1 MPRGTLVPMWIWM
14 VGLSLAA
21 PPPTTITLERGANG
35 YWANEDTTLESE
47 NSAFA
52 AGGNAILEGGPG
64 KTVLFQFKDLNH
76 ALGPNR
82 RITKAKLVFALGRGE
97 AKFTSIRRV
106 LQPWTEGPFNSI
118 SQDIRSSRRASRW
131 AATWTNRRG
140 GIDAEPWKLP
150 GARSEE
156 DAAPIPEAKA
166 SVTADLNLVIEG
178 LESAVQLQYD
188 RWYDNNGFVM
198 EFAEPIELLSS
209 NASELRPKL
218 VVETEAGDPPK
229 GPDLSVVAITRTPE
243 YPRYSPEFDVV
254 NGIAAPKPPTGALM
268 STKRWPADGEML
280 TYEATIKNVGD
291 APTGTFDYQWRPQER
306 PGPIATETKPLA
318 PGESVKVTF
327 QLAYRGQH
335 SDHRTT
341 PVSIRLFPK
350 AADARADNNFLEIQ
364 QSALAIRVGVEKSVA
379 EKLGPAWEERFQTV
393 MRRFN
398 EVYLNYS
405 RYSFAP
411 EGAVE
416 RLRVHS
422 FTLLDKDA
430 TLPASDLP
438 DADWVVREG
447 DSLDEE
453 EWMRSLAKA
462 SGLID
467 FRSALFPDPQPGL
480 LGGDTRSDLP
490 LISRFR
496 LLFTPDPEPVI
507 DSLVLD
513 RYLLMSATDV
523 GALNENTGRRRGYV
537 GDHLYDLPDNVMV
550 AAFDRNGKPLANV
563 ELTFYQTENRK
574 PSTRPTFKATTNAS
588 GIINLPNRPVGAGPV
603 PQTATGHTLKA
614 NLFGRIDMSG
624 SNGEFQVET
633 TVNGVRDVQWIKIWQ
648 LVQNF
653 YRGQS
658 DFSNLVLRFNVPG
671 APLGET
677 ALTGPATASAE
688 SVLVDLGK
696 EITLGEVRIWAS
708 QIWNRFEIQTKG
720 ESGDFAR
727 FTQENQ
733 FDWSLRVR
741 STDGAAIYRGLAE
754 KVRFI
759 RLVPRGGSTGTPAG
773 VKIEAIATKG

>member
-1 MPRGTLVPMWIWM
+1 M

-21 PPPTTITLERGANG
+21 PPPTTVTLERGVNG
-35 YWANEDTTLESE
+35 YWANEDTTLDSE
-47 NSAFA
+47 NSAFTG
-52 AGGNAILEGGPG
+52 GGNAILEGGPG
-64 KTVLFQFKDLNH
+64 KTILVQFKDLNH

-82 RITKAKLVFALGRGE
+82 KITKAKLVFALGRGE
-97 AKFTSIRRV
+97 AKFSSIRRV

-118 SQDIRSSRRASRW
+118 SQDIRSARRASRW

-156 DAAPIPEAKA
+156 DAAPIPDAKA

-178 LESAVQLQYD
+178 LESVVQLQYD
-188 RWYDNNGFVM
+188 RWYDNHGFVL
-198 EFAEPIELLSS
+198 EFSEPIELLSS

-218 VVETEAGDPPK
+218 VVETEPVEPTK
-229 GPDLSVVAITRTPE
+229 GPDLSVVSITRTPE

-306 PGPIATETKPLA
+306 PGPIATETKPIA

-327 QLAYRGQH
+327 QLPYRGLH

-341 PVSIRLFPK
+341 PLSFRLFPK
-350 AADARADNNFLEIQ
+350 SADARLDNNFLEVQ
-364 QSALAIRVGVEKSVA
+364 QSALAIRVGIEKSVA
-379 EKLGPAWEERFQTV
+379 EKLGPAWEEKLQTV
-393 MRRFN
+393 LRRFN

-416 RLRVHS
+416 RLRIHS
-422 FTLLDKDA
+422 FNLLEKGEN
-430 TLPASDLP
+430 LPASDLP
-438 DADWVVREG
+438 DADWMLRAE
-447 DSLDEE
+447 DSTAEE
-453 EWMRSLAKA
+453 DWMRDLARA
-462 SGLID
+462 IGLVD
-467 FRSALFPDPQPGL
+467 FRSPLHQDPQPGL

-513 RYLLMSATDV
+513 RYMLLSATDV

-550 AAFDRNGKPLANV
+550 AAFDRNGKPLPNV
-563 ELTFYQTENRK
+563 ELSFYQTENRK
-574 PSTRPTFKATTNAS
+574 PSNRPTFKATTNAS
-588 GIINLPNRPVGAGPV
+588 GIINLPNRPVGADPV

-614 NLFGRIDMSG
+614 NLFGRIDMGG
-624 SNGEFQVET
+624 SNGEFLVET

-671 APLGET
+671 APLSES
-677 ALTGPATASAE
+677 ALTGAPTISAE
-688 SVLVDLGK
+688 SILVDLGK
-696 EITLGEVRIWAS
+696 EIAMGEVRVRAAS
-708 QIWNRFEIQTKG
+708 LWNRFEIQTKG
-720 ESGDFAR
+720 ESGDFVR

-733 FDWSLRVR
+733 FDWSVRVR
-741 STDGAAIYRGLAE
+741 GVDGASIYRGLAD
-754 KVRFI
+754 KVRYI
-759 RLVPRGGSTGTPAG
+759 RLVPRGGSTGMPTD
-773 VKIEAIATKG
+773 VKIEAVATKG